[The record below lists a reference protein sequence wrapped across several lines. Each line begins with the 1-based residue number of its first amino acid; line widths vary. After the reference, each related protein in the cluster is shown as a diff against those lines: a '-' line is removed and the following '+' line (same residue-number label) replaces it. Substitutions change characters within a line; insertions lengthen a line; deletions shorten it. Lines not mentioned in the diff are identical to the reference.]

1 MSLGEASA
9 AASGLLHFLQENGST
24 VEPSMKIVCA
34 ELSKLTIT
42 AKHKQSNITRFFQAA
57 GGGAVNLLLTV
68 RRGVQVTQFSKNIL
82 CLRTMNQFSKWPT
95 LVNF

>member
-57 GGGAVNLLLTV
+57 GGGGESALDSAKGGPSDPV
-68 RRGVQVTQFSKNIL
+68 
-82 CLRTMNQFSKWPT
+82 
-95 LVNF
+95 